1 MKKGKKMNLYRE
13 IKNDISVIIL
23 IILIV
28 MLVRNQFDFGLDDSD
43 LDGWNRS
50 GFEILKDYK
59 TGKEYLYRDGIIINR
74 ETGEQIGK
82 N

>member
-1 MKKGKKMNLYRE
+1 MNLYRE

-50 GFEILKDYK
+50 GFEVLKDHK
-59 TGKEYLYRDGIIINR
+59 TGKEYLYRNGIIINR
-74 ETGEQIGK
+74 ETGEQLGK

>member
-1 MKKGKKMNLYRE
+1 MNLYRE
-13 IKNDISVIIL
+13 IKNDISLIIL

-50 GFEILKDYK
+50 SFEILKDYK

>member
-1 MKKGKKMNLYRE
+1 MNLYRE
-13 IKNDISVIIL
+13 IKNDISVIVL

-43 LDGWNRS
+43 LNGWNRS
-50 GFEILKDYK
+50 GFEVLKDHK
-59 TGKEYLYRDGIIINR
+59 TGKEYLYRNGIIINR

>member
-1 MKKGKKMNLYRE
+1 MNLYRG

-23 IILIV
+23 IILII

-50 GFEILKDYK
+50 GFEVLKDHK
-59 TGKEYLYRDGIIINR
+59 TGKEYLYRNGIIINR
-74 ETGEQIGK
+74 ETGEQLGK

>member
-1 MKKGKKMNLYRE
+1 MNLYRE

-43 LDGWNRS
+43 LDGWNKS
-50 GFEILKDYK
+50 GFEVLKDHK

>member
-1 MKKGKKMNLYRE
+1 MNLYRE

-23 IILIV
+23 IILII

-43 LDGWNRS
+43 LGGWNRS

>member
-1 MKKGKKMNLYRE
+1 MNLYRE
-13 IKNDISVIIL
+13 IKNDISIIIL

-28 MLVRNQFDFGLDDSD
+28 TLVKNQFNFGLDDSD

-50 GFEILKDYK
+50 GFEVLKDHK
-59 TGKEYLYRDGIIINR
+59 TGKEYLYRNGIIINR
-74 ETGEQIGK
+74 ETGEQLGK

>member
-1 MKKGKKMNLYRE
+1 MNLYRE
-13 IKNDISVIIL
+13 IKNDIGVIIL

-28 MLVRNQFDFGLDDSD
+28 VLVKNQFDFGLDDSD

-50 GFEILKDYK
+50 GFEVLKDHK
-59 TGKEYLYRDGIIINR
+59 TGKEYLYRNGIIINR

>member
-1 MKKGKKMNLYRE
+1 MNLYRE

-23 IILIV
+23 IILIL

-50 GFEILKDYK
+50 GFEVLKDHK
-59 TGKEYLYRDGIIINR
+59 TGKEYLYRNGIIINR

>member
-1 MKKGKKMNLYRE
+1 MNLYRK

-23 IILIV
+23 IILII

-50 GFEILKDYK
+50 GFEVLKDHK
-59 TGKEYLYRDGIIINR
+59 TGKEYLYRNGIIINR
-74 ETGEQIGK
+74 ETGEQLGK

>member
-1 MKKGKKMNLYRE
+1 MNLYRE
-13 IKNDISVIIL
+13 IKNDISLIIVIIL
-23 IILIV
+23 II

>member
-1 MKKGKKMNLYRE
+1 MNLYRE
-13 IKNDISVIIL
+13 IRKDIFVII
-23 IILIV
+23 IIVLIV
-28 MLVRNQFDFGLDDSD
+28 SFYRNEFNFGLDDSD

-50 GFEILKDYK
+50 GFEVLKDHK
-59 TGKEYLYRDGIIINR
+59 TGKEYLYRNGIIINR

>member
-1 MKKGKKMNLYRE
+1 MNLYRE
-13 IKNDISVIIL
+13 IKNDIGAIIL

-50 GFEILKDYK
+50 SFEILKDYK
-59 TGKEYLYRDGIIINR
+59 TGKEYLYKDGIIINR

>member
-1 MKKGKKMNLYRE
+1 MNLYRE
-13 IKNDISVIIL
+13 IKNDISVLIL
-23 IILIV
+23 IILII

>member
-1 MKKGKKMNLYRE
+1 MNLYRE

-23 IILIV
+23 IILII

-43 LDGWNRS
+43 LNGWNRS

-74 ETGEQIGK
+74 ETGEQLGK

>member
-1 MKKGKKMNLYRE
+1 MNLYRE

-28 MLVRNQFDFGLDDSD
+28 MLVRNQFNFGLDDSD

-50 GFEILKDYK
+50 GFEVLKDHK
-59 TGKEYLYRDGIIINR
+59 TGKEYLYRNGIIINR

>member
-1 MKKGKKMNLYRE
+1 MNLYRG

-23 IILIV
+23 IILII

-50 GFEILKDYK
+50 GFEVLKDHK

>member
-1 MKKGKKMNLYRE
+1 MNLYKE

-23 IILIV
+23 IILII

-50 GFEILKDYK
+50 GFEVLKDYK

>member
-1 MKKGKKMNLYRE
+1 MNLYRE

-23 IILIV
+23 IILII

-50 GFEILKDYK
+50 SFEILKDYK
-59 TGKEYLYRDGIIINR
+59 TGKEYLYKDGIIINR

>member
-1 MKKGKKMNLYRE
+1 MNLYRE
-13 IKNDISVIIL
+13 IKNDISVIVL

-28 MLVRNQFDFGLDDSD
+28 MLVKNQFDFGLDDSD

-50 GFEILKDYK
+50 GFEVLKDHK

>member
-1 MKKGKKMNLYRE
+1 MNLYRE

-23 IILIV
+23 IILII
-28 MLVRNQFDFGLDDSD
+28 MLVRNQFNFGLDDSD

-50 GFEILKDYK
+50 GFEVLKDHK
-59 TGKEYLYRDGIIINR
+59 TGKEYLYRNGIIINR

>member
-1 MKKGKKMNLYRE
+1 MNLYRE

-28 MLVRNQFDFGLDDSD
+28 MLVKNQFNFGLDDSD

-50 GFEILKDYK
+50 GFEVLKDHK

>member
-1 MKKGKKMNLYRE
+1 MNLYRG

-23 IILIV
+23 IILII

-74 ETGEQIGK
+74 EIINK
-82 N
+82 VKFKI

>member
-1 MKKGKKMNLYRE
+1 MNLYRG

-23 IILIV
+23 IILII

-74 ETGEQIGK
+74 ETGEQNGK
-82 N
+82 K

>member
-1 MKKGKKMNLYRE
+1 MNLYRG

-23 IILIV
+23 IILII
-28 MLVRNQFDFGLDDSD
+28 MLVRNQFNFGLDDSD

-50 GFEILKDYK
+50 GFEVLKDHK
-59 TGKEYLYRDGIIINR
+59 TGKEYLYRNGIIINR

>member
-1 MKKGKKMNLYRE
+1 MNLYRG

-23 IILIV
+23 IILII

>member
-1 MKKGKKMNLYRE
+1 MNLYRE

-50 GFEILKDYK
+50 GFEVLKDHK
-59 TGKEYLYRDGIIINR
+59 TGKEYLYRNGIIINR

>member
-1 MKKGKKMNLYRE
+1 MNLYRG

-23 IILIV
+23 IILII

-50 GFEILKDYK
+50 GFEVLKDHK
-59 TGKEYLYRDGIIINR
+59 TGKEYLYRNGIIINR
-74 ETGEQIGK
+74 ETGEQIEMEKVK
-82 N
+82 NE

>member
-1 MKKGKKMNLYRE
+1 MKKGKKMNLYKE
-13 IKNDISVIIL
+13 IKNDIGL
-23 IILIV
+23 IILFALLFI
-28 MLVRNQFDFGLDDSD
+28 LIKNQFDFGLDDSD

>member
-1 MKKGKKMNLYRE
+1 MNLYRE

-23 IILIV
+23 IILII

-74 ETGEQIGK
+74 ETGEQIEMEKVK
-82 N
+82 NE

>member
-1 MKKGKKMNLYRE
+1 MNLYRGL
-13 IKNDISVIIL
+13 KNDISVIIL

>member
-1 MKKGKKMNLYRE
+1 MNLYRG

-23 IILIV
+23 IILII

-50 GFEILKDYK
+50 GFEVLKDHK
-59 TGKEYLYRDGIIINR
+59 TGKEYLYRDGIIVNR

>member
-1 MKKGKKMNLYRE
+1 MNLYRE
-13 IKNDISVIIL
+13 IKNDISIIIL

-28 MLVRNQFDFGLDDSD
+28 VLVKNHFDFGLDDSD

-50 GFEILKDYK
+50 GFEVLKDHK
-59 TGKEYLYRDGIIINR
+59 TGKEYLYRNGIIINR

>member
-1 MKKGKKMNLYRE
+1 MNLYRE
-13 IKNDISVIIL
+13 IRKDIFVII
-23 IILIV
+23 IIVLIV
-28 MLVRNQFDFGLDDSD
+28 SFYRNEFNFGLDDSD

-50 GFEILKDYK
+50 GFEVLKDHK

>member
-1 MKKGKKMNLYRE
+1 MNLYRE
-13 IKNDISVIIL
+13 IKNDISIIIL
-23 IILIV
+23 IILII

-50 GFEILKDYK
+50 GFEVLKDHK
-59 TGKEYLYRDGIIINR
+59 TGKEYLYRNGIIINR

>member
-1 MKKGKKMNLYRE
+1 MNLYRE
-13 IKNDISVIIL
+13 IKNDISIIIL

-28 MLVRNQFDFGLDDSD
+28 VLVRNQFDFGLDDSD

-50 GFEILKDYK
+50 SFEILKDYK
-59 TGKEYLYRDGIIINR
+59 TGKEYLYKDGIIINR

>member
-1 MKKGKKMNLYRE
+1 MNLYRE

-28 MLVRNQFDFGLDDSD
+28 VLVKNQFDFGLDDSD

-59 TGKEYLYRDGIIINR
+59 TGKEYLYRNGIIINR